1 MFMKLFLFSKF
12 NILCFSEQKKGET
25 NGVLIVFLLLHVF
38 CSEYSFKK
46 QKPKENDWMF
56 EEETSEMIN
65 KMIPSPPNTSSNT

>member
-1 MFMKLFLFSKF
+1 M
-12 NILCFSEQKKGET
+12 
-25 NGVLIVFLLLHVF
+25 VFLLFSFFFMFL